1 MTEADRDKWNA
12 RYRGSGGGPVGAPNP
27 LLLEWLPALAPV
39 SSPRRALDVACG
51 LGRHALYLARCG
63 WHVDAM
69 DISEVA
75 LASVAA
81 TAAAEGLDV
90 TCIRADFEPETVTA
104 ASPFKPDCYDLVVM
118 MRYTNL
124 PLIGHIAGALRV
136 GGYLVTEA
144 YLKSDTE
151 DAGPRNPNYRVSSGE
166 LRDAAAALETVAYR
180 ERLETERSGQPAAL
194 AQLVARRR

>member
-1 MTEADRDKWNA
+1 LQADRDKWNA
-12 RYRGSGGGPVGAPNP
+12 RYSGGDGATSGTPNP
-27 LLLEWLPALAPV
+27 LLLEWLPAIAPV
-39 SSPRRALDVACG
+39 SSPPRALDVACG
-51 LGRHALYLARCG
+51 LGRHALYLARRG
-63 WHVDAM
+63 WQVDAM
-69 DISEVA
+69 DISDVA

-90 TCIRADFEPETVTA
+90 TCIQADFEPEIATA
-104 ASPFKPDCYDLVVM
+104 ASPFAPDRYDLAVM

-136 GGYLVTEA
+136 GGYLVAEA

-166 LRDAAAALETVAYR
+166 LRDAVAALETVAYR
-180 ERLETERSGQPAAL
+180 ERLETERSGPPAAL